1 MSNNTSATGGYLT
14 ETSSPLGIIAMEDLW
29 HDTITG
35 ITGLDNTLV
44 RPSRQ
49 LDPALQPDPLTDWC
63 AFDIVRV
70 SSDPWPD
77 VAHVS
82 TGEGSDTVVDHDRY
96 EMGAVFYGPNADT
109 LAGLLR
115 RGLYIWQNRS
125 ALRAVGIALQ
135 SVGDPVTVPELDSLV
150 WRQRVDLSARFI
162 VESRGSYA
170 VLNLLRSTGSIN
182 GDDGTAVAFDTEEEK
197 PHG

>member
-1 MSNNTSATGGYLT
+1 MSNTSATGGYLT
-14 ETSSPLGIIAMEDLW
+14 ETSSPLGITALEDLW
-29 HDTITG
+29 HDTIAG
-35 ITGLDNTLV
+35 ITGLSNTLV

-49 LDPALQPDPLTDWC
+49 LDPAQQPAPDVDWC
-63 AFDIVRV
+63 AFDIMRV

-82 TGEGSDTVVDHDRY
+82 TGQGSDTVIDHDRY
-96 EMGAVFYGPNADT
+96 EVGAVFYGPQADT

-115 RGLYIWQNRS
+115 RGLCVWQNRS

-150 WRQRVDLSARFI
+150 WRQRVDLSARFS

-182 GDDGTAVAFDTEEEK
+182 GDDGTAVAYDTKEVK

>member
-1 MSNNTSATGGYLT
+1 MSNTSATGGFLQEQST
-14 ETSSPLGIIAMEDLW
+14 PIGITALEDLW
-29 HDTITG
+29 HDTICG
-35 ITGLDNTLV
+35 VTGLDNTLV

-49 LDPALQPDPLTDWC
+49 LDPAQQPDALTDWC

-70 SSDPWPD
+70 SSDPWLD

-82 TGEGSDTVVDHDRY
+82 TGQGSDSVVDHDRY
-96 EMGAVFYGPNADT
+96 EVGAVFYGPNADT
-109 LAGLLR
+109 NAGLLR
-115 RGLYIWQNRS
+115 RGLYVWQNRS
-125 ALRAVGIALQ
+125 ALRSVGIALQ
-135 SVGDPVTVPELDSLV
+135 SVGDPVTVPELDSMV

-170 VLNLLRSTGSIN
+170 VLNLLRSTGDII
-182 GDDGTAVAFDTEEEK
+182 GDDGSVVTFDTEEVK

>member
-1 MSNNTSATGGYLT
+1 MSNTSATGGYLT
-14 ETSSPLGIIAMEDLW
+14 ETSSPLGITALEDLW
-29 HDTITG
+29 HDTIAG

-49 LDPALQPDPLTDWC
+49 LDPAQQPDPLTDWC
-63 AFDIVRV
+63 AFDIMRV

-82 TGEGSDTVVDHDRY
+82 AGDGSDIVVDHDRY

-115 RGLYIWQNRS
+115 RGLCVWQNRS
-125 ALRAVGIALQ
+125 ALRSVGIALQ
-135 SVGDPVTVPELDSLV
+135 SVGDPVTVPELDSMV

-162 VESRGSYA
+162 VESRGTYA

-182 GDDGTAVAFDTEEEK
+182 
-197 PHG
+197 

>member
-1 MSNNTSATGGYLT
+1 MSNTSATGGYLQEQST
-14 ETSSPLGIIAMEDLW
+14 PLSITALEDLW
-29 HDTITG
+29 HDTIAG

-49 LDPALQPDPLTDWC
+49 LDPAQQPAPDVDWC

-70 SSDPWPD
+70 SSDPWLD

-82 TGEGSDTVVDHDRY
+82 AGDGSDTVVDHDRY
-96 EMGAVFYGPNADT
+96 EVGAVFYGPSADT
-109 LAGLLR
+109 MAGLLR
-115 RGLYIWQNRS
+115 RGLYVWQNRS
-125 ALRAVGIALQ
+125 ALRSVGIALQ
-135 SVGDPVTVPELDSLV
+135 SVGDPVTVPELDSMV

-170 VLNLLRSTGSIN
+170 VLNLLRSTGDIL
-182 GDDGTAVAFDTEEEK
+182 GDDGTAVAFDTEEAK

>member
-1 MSNNTSATGGYLT
+1 MSNTSATGGYLT
-14 ETSSPLGIIAMEDLW
+14 ETSSPLGITALEDLW
-29 HDTITG
+29 HDTIAG
-35 ITGLDNTLV
+35 ITGLSNTLV

-63 AFDIVRV
+63 AFDIMRV

-82 TGEGSDTVVDHDRY
+82 TGQGSDTVVDHDRY
-96 EMGAVFYGPNADT
+96 EVGAVFYGPSADT

-115 RGLYIWQNRS
+115 RGLYVWQNRS

-150 WRQRVDLSARFI
+150 WRQRVDLSVRFI
-162 VESRGSYA
+162 VESRGNYA

-182 GDDGTAVAFDTEEEK
+182 GDDGTPVAFDTEEVK

>member
-14 ETSSPLGIIAMEDLW
+14 EVSSPLGITALEDLW
-29 HDTITG
+29 HDTIAG
-35 ITGLDNTLV
+35 ITGLSATLV

-82 TGEGSDTVVDHDRY
+82 AGDGSDMVVDHDRY

-109 LAGLLR
+109 NAGLLR
-115 RGLYIWQNRS
+115 RGLCVWQNRS

-182 GDDGTAVAFDTEEEK
+182 GDDGTAVAFDTKEVQ

>member
-1 MSNNTSATGGYLT
+1 MSNTSATGGYLT
-14 ETSSPLGIIAMEDLW
+14 ETSSPLSITALEDLW
-29 HDTITG
+29 HDTIAG

-49 LDPALQPDPLTDWC
+49 LDPAQQPAPDVDWC
-63 AFDIVRV
+63 AFDIMRAA
-70 SSDPWPD
+70 SDPWPD
-77 VAHVS
+77 VAHIS
-82 TGEGSDTVVDHDRY
+82 AGDGSDMVVDHDRY
-96 EMGAVFYGPNADT
+96 EVGAVFYGPNADT

-115 RGLYIWQNRS
+115 RGLCVWQNRS
-125 ALRAVGIALQ
+125 ALRSVGIALQ
-135 SVGDPVTVPELDSLV
+135 SVGDPVTVPELDSMV
-150 WRQRVDLSARFI
+150 WRQRVDLSARFS

-182 GDDGTAVAFDTEEEK
+182 GDDGTAVAFDTEEEVK

>member
-1 MSNNTSATGGYLT
+1 MSNTSATGGYLG
-14 ETSSPLGIIAMEDLW
+14 ESSTLLSITDLEDAWHDIIA
-29 HDTITG
+29 G

-49 LDPALQPDPLTDWC
+49 LDPAQQPDALTDWC

-70 SSDPWPD
+70 SSDPWLD

-82 TGEGSDTVVDHDRY
+82 TGQGSDSVVDHDRY
-96 EMGAVFYGPNADT
+96 EVGAVFYGPSADT
-109 LAGLLR
+109 NAGLLR
-115 RGLYIWQNRS
+115 RGLYVWQNRS
-125 ALRAVGIALQ
+125 ALRSVGIALQ
-135 SVGDPVTVPELDSLV
+135 SVGDPVTVPELDSMV

-170 VLNLLRSTGSIN
+170 VLNLLRSTGDII
-182 GDDGTAVAFDTEEEK
+182 GDDGTAVTFDTEEVQ
-197 PHG
+197 P

>member
-1 MSNNTSATGGYLT
+1 MANTSATGGYLG
-14 ETSSPLGIIAMEDLW
+14 ESSTPLSITALEDTW
-29 HDTITG
+29 HDTIAG

-49 LDPALQPDPLTDWC
+49 LDPALQPDALTDWC
-63 AFDIVRV
+63 AFDIMRAA
-70 SSDPWPD
+70 SDPWLD

-82 TGEGSDTVVDHDRY
+82 TGDGSDIVVDHDRY

-125 ALRAVGIALQ
+125 ALRSVGIALQ

-170 VLNLLRSTGSIN
+170 VLNLLRSTGDIL
-182 GDDGTAVAFDTEEEK
+182 GDDGTAVAFDTEEVK

>member
-1 MSNNTSATGGYLT
+1 MSNTSATGGYLT
-14 ETSSPLGIIAMEDLW
+14 ETSSPLGITALEDLW
-29 HDTITG
+29 HDTIAG
-35 ITGLDNTLV
+35 ITGLGNTLV
-44 RPSRQ
+44 RQSRQ
-49 LDPALQPDPLTDWC
+49 LDPAQQPAPDVDWC

-82 TGEGSDTVVDHDRY
+82 TGQGSDTVVDHDRY
-96 EMGAVFYGPNADT
+96 EVGAGFYGPRSDT

-115 RGLYIWQNRS
+115 RGLCVWQNRS

-135 SVGDPVTVPELDSLV
+135 SVGDPVTVPELDSMV

-170 VLNLLRSTGSIN
+170 VLNLLRSTGDIL
-182 GDDGTAVAFDTEEEK
+182 GDDGRAVTYDTEEVK

>member
-1 MSNNTSATGGYLT
+1 MSNTSATGGYLG
-14 ETSSPLGIIAMEDLW
+14 ESSTLLSITDLEDAW
-29 HDTITG
+29 HDIICG
-35 ITGLDNTLV
+35 VTGLDNTHV

-49 LDPALQPDPLTDWC
+49 LDPAQQPDALTDWC

-70 SSDPWPD
+70 SSDPWLD

-82 TGEGSDTVVDHDRY
+82 TGQGSDTVVDHDRY
-96 EMGAVFYGPNADT
+96 EVGAVFYGPNADT
-109 LAGLLR
+109 NAGLLR
-115 RGLYIWQNRS
+115 RGLYVWQNRS
-125 ALRAVGIALQ
+125 ALRSVGIALQ
-135 SVGDPVTVPELDSLV
+135 SVGDPVTVPELDSMV

-170 VLNLLRSTGSIN
+170 VLNLLRSTGDII
-182 GDDGTAVAFDTEEEK
+182 GDDGSVVTFDTEEVK

>member
-1 MSNNTSATGGYLT
+1 MSNTSATGGFLQDQST
-14 ETSSPLGIIAMEDLW
+14 PIGITALEDLW
-29 HDTITG
+29 HDTICG
-35 ITGLDNTLV
+35 VTGLDNTLV

-49 LDPALQPDPLTDWC
+49 LNPAQQPDALTDWC

-70 SSDPWPD
+70 SSDPWLD

-82 TGEGSDTVVDHDRY
+82 TGQGSDSVVDHDRY
-96 EMGAVFYGPNADT
+96 EVGAVFYGPNADT
-109 LAGLLR
+109 NAGLLR
-115 RGLYIWQNRS
+115 RGLYVWQNRS
-125 ALRAVGIALQ
+125 ALRSVGIALQ
-135 SVGDPVTVPELDSLV
+135 SVGDPVTVPELDSMV

-170 VLNLLRSTGSIN
+170 VLNLLRSTGDII
-182 GDDGTAVAFDTEEEK
+182 GDDGSVVTFDTEEVK

>member
-1 MSNNTSATGGYLT
+1 MSNTSATGGFLLEQST
-14 ETSSPLGIIAMEDLW
+14 PIGITALEDLW
-29 HDTITG
+29 HDTIAG

-49 LDPALQPDPLTDWC
+49 LDPAQQPAPDVDWC
-63 AFDIVRV
+63 AFDIMRV

-82 TGEGSDTVVDHDRY
+82 TGQGSDTVIDHDRY
-96 EMGAVFYGPNADT
+96 EVGAVFYGPNADT
-109 LAGLLR
+109 NAGLLR
-115 RGLYIWQNRS
+115 RGLCVWQNRS
-125 ALRAVGIALQ
+125 ALRSVGIALQ
-135 SVGDPVTVPELDSLV
+135 SVGDPVTVPELDSMV
-150 WRQRVDLSARFI
+150 WRQRVDLSARFS

-182 GDDGTAVAFDTEEEK
+182 GDDGTAVAYDTEEVQ

>member
-14 ETSSPLGIIAMEDLW
+14 ETSSSLGITALEDLW
-29 HDTITG
+29 HDTIAG
-35 ITGLDNTLV
+35 ITGLGATLV

-49 LDPALQPDPLTDWC
+49 LDPAMQPDPLTNWC

-82 TGEGSDTVVDHDRY
+82 AGEGSDSVVDHDRY
-96 EMGAVFYGPNADT
+96 EMGAVFYGPRSDT

-115 RGLYIWQNRS
+115 RGLCVWQNRS

>member
-1 MSNNTSATGGYLT
+1 MSNTSATGGFLT
-14 ETSSPLGIIAMEDLW
+14 EQSTPLGITALEDLW
-29 HDTITG
+29 HDTICGVTG
-35 ITGLDNTLV
+35 IDNTLV

-49 LDPALQPDPLTDWC
+49 LDPAQQPDALTDWC

-70 SSDPWPD
+70 SSDPWLD

-82 TGEGSDTVVDHDRY
+82 TGQCSDSVVDHDRY
-96 EMGAVFYGPNADT
+96 ELGAVFYGPNADT

-115 RGLYIWQNRS
+115 RGLYVWQNRS
-125 ALRAVGIALQ
+125 ALRSVGIALQ
-135 SVGDPVTVPELDSLV
+135 SVGDPITVPELDSMV

-162 VESRGSYA
+162 VESCGSYA
-170 VLNLLRSTGSIN
+170 VLNLLRSTGDIL
-182 GDDGTAVAFDTEEEK
+182 GDDGTAVTFDTEEVK

>member
-1 MSNNTSATGGYLT
+1 MSNTSATGGFLQEQST
-14 ETSSPLGIIAMEDLW
+14 PLGITALEDLW
-29 HDTITG
+29 HDTICG
-35 ITGLDNTLV
+35 VTGLDNTLV

-49 LDPALQPDPLTDWC
+49 LDPAQQPDALTDWC

-70 SSDPWPD
+70 SSDPWLD

-82 TGEGSDTVVDHDRY
+82 TGQGSDSVVDHDRY
-96 EMGAVFYGPNADT
+96 EVGAVFYGPSADT

-115 RGLYIWQNRS
+115 RGLHVWQNRS
-125 ALRAVGIALQ
+125 ALRSVGIALQ
-135 SVGDPVTVPELDSLV
+135 SVGDPVTVPELDSMV

-170 VLNLLRSTGSIN
+170 VLNLLRSTGDII
-182 GDDGTAVAFDTEEEK
+182 GDDGTAVTFDTEEVQ
-197 PHG
+197 P

>member
-1 MSNNTSATGGYLT
+1 MSNTSATGGYLG
-14 ETSSPLGIIAMEDLW
+14 ESSTLLSITDLEDAWHDIIA
-29 HDTITG
+29 G

-49 LDPALQPDPLTDWC
+49 LDPAQQPDALTDWC

-70 SSDPWPD
+70 SSDPWLD

-82 TGEGSDTVVDHDRY
+82 TGQGSDSVVDHDRY
-96 EMGAVFYGPNADT
+96 EVGAVFYGPNADT

-115 RGLYIWQNRS
+115 RGLYVWQNRS
-125 ALRAVGIALQ
+125 ALRSVGIALQ
-135 SVGDPVTVPELDSLV
+135 SVGDPVTVPELDSMV

-162 VESRGSYA
+162 VEVRGGYA
-170 VLNLLRSTGSIN
+170 VLNLLRSTGDIK
-182 GDDGTAVAFDTEEEK
+182 GDDGTAVTYDTEEVK

>member
-1 MSNNTSATGGYLT
+1 MSNTSATGGFLT
-14 ETSSPLGIIAMEDLW
+14 EQSTPLGITALEDLW
-29 HDTITG
+29 HDTIAG

-49 LDPALQPDPLTDWC
+49 LDPAQQPDPLTDWC
-63 AFDIVRV
+63 AFDIMRV

-82 TGEGSDTVVDHDRY
+82 AGDGSDTVVDHDRY
-96 EMGAVFYGPNADT
+96 EVGAVFYGPNADT

-115 RGLYIWQNRS
+115 RGLCVWQNRS
-125 ALRAVGIALQ
+125 ALRSVGIALQ
-135 SVGDPVTVPELDSLV
+135 SVGDPVTVPELDSMV
-150 WRQRVDLSARFI
+150 WRQRVDLSVRFI

-170 VLNLLRSTGSIN
+170 VLNLLRSTGDII
-182 GDDGTAVAFDTEEEK
+182 GDDGTAVTFDTEEAK
-197 PHG
+197 PNA